1 MPEPAEPLIVLVECT
16 QCGWSGPEGQS
27 TMAKEFGMCPW
38 CFSRTR
44 PQSLTP
50 PPLEDLPKPIELH
63 ILLTPNQIRCL
74 REMVAYDKKATLQEW
89 VVYEMRAQWVVFCEG
104 YCTETPEETWD
115 T

>member
-1 MPEPAEPLIVLVECT
+1 MPDPAEPLIVLVECT

-50 PPLEDLPKPIELH
+50 PPLDLIPEPIELR
-63 ILLTPNQIRCL
+63 LALTPNQIRCL
-74 REMVAYDKKATLQEW
+74 REMAAYDKE
-89 VVYEMRAQWVVFCEG
+89 VVLPRYITGIMRDWWRTFCESG
-104 YCTETPEETWD
+104 CTETPEETWE